1 MSLTSDGTELIG
13 RAAFP
18 AFLHPL
24 RTILKDDPLYPL
36 THSVEETTVDDEDD
50 AGELKMTDWN
60 SRRCW
65 PMGITQQLTPFSLG
79 PGSNPGKMFYFRANK
94 GFVDW
99 VKSLRVRKG
108 A

>member
-50 AGELKMTDWN
+50 AGEPKKTEWN
-60 SRRCW
+60 LRRCW
-65 PMGITQQLTPFSLG
+65 PMGVTQQPTPFSLG

-94 GFVDW
+94 GFVDC
-99 VKSLRVRKG
+99 VKSLIGRKG